1 MKILLMIISH
11 NISNNN
17 LDNIYK
23 NIINPLNMDNVDVDI
38 ATCTSGIH
46 NIISNDVR
54 VRYNYKFDGTQL
66 TKVCYVVN
74 KFDDEYEYYIKIRP
88 EIILNTII
96 NKSFLINL
104 SKSKI
109 NSRCRQYSGPSIDLK
124 HGMSCQT
131 RCIRKGD
138 IQLNDKTIICPDD
151 QMYIFHKSI
160 KEAFSPI
167 TNDTYLNYCKKIND
181 KREYWVDEWMLHE
194 TYWEGIYEREGHHKF
209 IWYSRGFD
217 VNPIG
222 LDIRMNGLVS
232 SHLVVK

>member
-1 MKILLMIISH
+1 
-11 NISNNN
+11 
-17 LDNIYK
+17 
-23 NIINPLNMDNVDVDI
+23 
-38 ATCTSGIH
+38 
-46 NIISNDVR
+46 
-54 VRYNYKFDGTQL
+54 
-66 TKVCYVVN
+66 
-74 KFDDEYEYYIKIRP
+74 
-88 EIILNTII
+88 
-96 NKSFLINL
+96 
-104 SKSKI
+104 
-109 NSRCRQYSGPSIDLK
+109 
-124 HGMSCQT
+124 
-131 RCIRKGD
+131 
-138 IQLNDKTIICPDD
+138 
-151 QMYIFHKSI
+151 MYIFHKSI

>member
-11 NISNNN
+11 NISHNN

-23 NIINPLNMDNVDVDI
+23 NIINPLKMDNVDVDI
-38 ATCTSGIH
+38 VTCISGTH
-46 NIISNDVR
+46 NIISNDVT
-54 VRYNYKFDGTQL
+54 YNYKFDGFQL
-66 TKVCYVVN
+66 AKVCYVVN
-74 KFDDEYEYYIKIRP
+74 KFNDEYEYYIKIRP
-88 EIILNTII
+88 EVILNTII
-96 NKSFLINL
+96 DKSFLINL

-124 HGMSCQT
+124 NGMSCQKNH
-131 RCIRKGD
+131 IRKGD
-138 IQLNDKTIICPDD
+138 IQLNDKTIINPDD

-160 KEAFSPI
+160 KTAFLPI

-181 KREYWVDEWMLHE
+181 KREYWVDEWMLRE
-194 TYWEGIYEREGHHKF
+194 TYWEKSICEREGHHKF

-222 LDIRMNGLVS
+222 LDIRMNCLAS
-232 SHLVVK
+232 SQLVVK